1 VNTFDD
7 IYRSLNDEQR
17 AAVDHIDGPLLVL
30 AGPGTGKT
38 HLLSARI
45 ANILR
50 KTDTPARAILAMT
63 FTENGARNM
72 RERLVQF
79 IGADGN
85 DVHISTYHGFGDQL
99 ISNYPEYFGDIHDQQ
114 PVDELRQLEIVE
126 GIIDGLSYDDPL
138 KSARYYVKDVV
149 STISELKRALL
160 GADTVEAI
168 AQQNLES
175 LAVVNQALPKLDKM
189 PHKSEQEAVFAE
201 ILSVL
206 NRLAPEP
213 IEPRFGSVVGQT
225 ATELQRALDAMAS
238 HEKGTSPLTAWKNEW
253 MIKNRDN
260 VLVLGGARASEKLA
274 SMANIMRQYEQQL
287 AENRWYDFADMI
299 VRSIEALERH
309 DELRFTLQEKYL
321 YLVLD
326 EFQDTN
332 AAQLR
337 LVELL
342 TNNPVAEGRPNVM
355 AVGDDDQAIFAFQG
369 AQYSNMLSY
378 FNLYRDTELINL
390 TQNYRSHHDILH
402 TAHNVAEQIEQRLH
416 HQISGITKRL
426 DAASDELPAEATIA
440 RHEFMS
446 PVAEAA
452 WTAGTI
458 KQLIEQQQVDP
469 SQIAIIAPK
478 HAILESYLPHL
489 NHAQIPVHYDKRED
503 IFDAPLIRQLLPQL
517 ELVQA
522 LADQN
527 HSQANSLWPAVLAAD
542 WWHIVPQTT
551 WDSSWAVYSSKGKTD
566 WTRELLSR
574 EPTKLLAGF
583 MVEVARQSRSQ
594 PLERTLD
601 QLHGVVAVT
610 VDGAECYSPLR
621 EQLFNPEALNHQP
634 QETYQYLTQLSVLR
648 DKLREHR
655 QAQRG
660 VLSVADAIEFVEAYR
675 RAELPLKN
683 SSPYHQAQQAV
694 QLQTV
699 YGSKGLEYDYVFI
712 AHAIDEVWGTSKRG
726 GSSSVSLPQNLAP
739 IRHSGAS
746 EDEKLRDL
754 FVAITRARHG
764 LFLTSHSSRYSGKQ
778 SKPLVYL
785 QERVVAEQTISEV
798 LPDSKQIVRR
808 DGNDTAPAVAE
819 LLRSWQDYY
828 TSAVEDTTLRDL
840 LQPRLDHYKIS
851 PTHLN
856 TFIDLEYGDPEQ
868 FVLQTLLRFPSAP
881 SVDGEFGN
889 AVHESLQWL
898 QNRAKA
904 GSLPAAAELLAKF
917 DQRLAEKVLSET
929 ERKLLAPR
937 GHTAL
942 KATYEQWGDRLFG
955 PDSVAELSFW
965 SQGVT
970 SGDARLTGN
979 IDLLLIDKHAK
990 TITVVD
996 YKTGSSYRKWKSSL
1010 KLLKYQQQLYFYKL
1024 LVEGSREWGDYT
1036 VGQGRLLFVEPDET
1050 GEVVSLELNYKP
1062 DTLVELQQLIAAV
1075 WQRIMSLDMPDVSDF
1090 RADISGSRQFMK
1102 ELREQAD

>member
-1 VNTFDD
+1 MKDFDQ
-7 IYRSLNDEQR
+7 IYGSLNTEQR
-17 AAVDHIDGPLLVL
+17 AAVDHIEGPLLVL

-45 ANILR
+45 ANILK
-50 KTDTPARAILAMT
+50 KTDTPARSILAMT

-79 IGADGN
+79 TGADGN

-99 ISNYPEYFGDIHDQQ
+99 ISNYPEYFGDIHGQQ
-114 PVDELRQLEIVE
+114 PVDQLGQLEVVE
-126 GIIDGLSYDDPL
+126 QIIDSLSYDNPL

-149 STISELKRALL
+149 GTISELKRALL
-160 GADTVEAI
+160 TADGVEGI
-168 AQQNLES
+168 ATQNLETIE
-175 LAVVNQALPKLDKM
+175 AVNTSLPKLEKM
-189 PHKSEQEAVFAE
+189 PHKSKQQGVFGK

-206 NRLAPEP
+206 EQYTPEP
-213 IEPRFGSVVGQT
+213 AEPRYGSLVGQA
-225 ATELQRALDAMAS
+225 ATELQRALDAMAT
-238 HEKGTSPLTAWKNEW
+238 HEKGTSPLTAWKNDW
-253 MIKNRDN
+253 MVKNDSN
-260 VLVLGGARASEKLA
+260 QLVLAGVRSSQKLA
-274 SMANIMRQYEQQL
+274 SMANIMRQYQL
-287 AENRWYDFADMI
+287 KLFENRWYDFADMI
-299 VRSIEALERH
+299 IRSIEALERH

-369 AQYSNMLSY
+369 AQYSNMLHF

-426 DAASDELPAEATIA
+426 EAANDSLPEQATIE

-452 WTAGTI
+452 WTVNTI
-458 KQLIEQQQVDP
+458 NRLIEVNDVDP

-478 HAILESYLPHL
+478 HKILESYLPHL
-489 NHAQIPVHYDKRED
+489 NQAAIPVHYDKRED
-503 IFDAPLIRQLLPQL
+503 IFDAPLIRQLIAQL
-517 ELVQA
+517 ELIQA
-522 LADQN
+522 LAEHN
-527 HSQANSLWPAVLAAD
+527 HRRANSLWPAALAAE
-542 WWHIVPQTT
+542 WWQIPPQTT
-551 WDSSWAVYSSKGKTD
+551 WEVSWEVYGSKGETD
-566 WTRELLSR
+566 WTRA
-574 EPTKLLAGF
+574 LLASESTHEVASF
-583 MVEVARQSRSQ
+583 MLEVARVSRTQ

-601 QLHGVVAVT
+601 QLQGVSPVT
-610 VDGAECYSPLR
+610 VGTEQIFAPLR
-621 EQLFNPEALNHQP
+621 ERLFSSDNFASRP
-634 QETYQYLTQLSVLR
+634 QETYQHLSQLSVLR
-648 DKLREHR
+648 DKLRQHR

-660 VLSVADAIEFVEAYR
+660 VLSVDDMIDFVAAYQ
-675 RAELPLKN
+675 RAELPLMN
-683 SSPYHQAQQAV
+683 SSPYHQAEQAV

-699 YGSKGLEYDYVFI
+699 YGAKGLEYDYVFI
-712 AHAIDEVWGTSKRG
+712 AHAIDEVWGASKRS
-726 GSSSVSLPQNLAP
+726 GSNSVSLPQNLAP
-739 IRHSGAS
+739 VRHSGAS

-764 LFLTSHSSRYSGKQ
+764 LFLTSHTARYSGKQ

-785 QERVVAEQTISEV
+785 RERFDETDTRSEV
-798 LPDSKQIVRR
+798 LPLAKQIVQTS
-808 DGNDTAPAVAE
+808 TAVEEPAAVE

-840 LQPRLDHYKIS
+840 LQPRLDHYKLS

-856 TFIDLEYGDPEQ
+856 TFVDLEYGGPEQ

-881 SVDGEFGN
+881 SSDGEFGN

-898 QNRAKA
+898 QNQAKA
-904 GSLPAAAELLAKF
+904 DSLPALGMLLEEF
-917 DQRLAEKVLSET
+917 DQRLAEKVISEQ
-929 ERKLLAPR
+929 ERDLLTPR
-937 GHTAL
+937 GHVAL
-942 KATYEQWGDRLFG
+942 GATYEQWAQQLFG
-955 PDSVAELSFW
+955 DGAVAELSFW
-965 SQGVT
+965 NQGVVL
-970 SGDARLTGN
+970 GDAQLTGN
-979 IDLLLIDKHAK
+979 IDLMLIDKQAK
-990 TITVVD
+990 TITVID
-996 YKTGSSYRKWKSSL
+996 YKTGSSYPKWKSSL

-1024 LVEGSREWGDYT
+1024 LVENSREWRDYT
-1036 VGQGRLLFVEPDET
+1036 VGQGRLLFVEPDSS
-1050 GEVVSLELNYKP
+1050 GKIVSLELNFTADK
-1062 DTLVELQQLIAAV
+1062 LAELKSLISAV
-1075 WQRIMSLDMPDVSDF
+1075 WKRVASLDMPDVSQYKPN
-1090 RADISGSRQFMK
+1090 ITGTRQFI
-1102 ELREQAD
+1102 EDLREQNN